1 MGTARAQDMAEAV
14 SEGEIDL
21 HTALVDHLQANHFP
35 PISPAFIPVA
45 MEAIKCANEGTWE
58 VMQTY
63 PSGLLRPVRD
73 TIEGLH
79 LEPFLEEDEDG
90 N

>member
-58 VMQTY
+58 VIQTY